1 MEMHG
6 KPSLR
11 DLIYFPLLFNVV
23 GLGLIGLLYAILPQ
37 VMVEY
42 NQMMFNMYFLVFLTE
57 WILAFFLTRRLRDK
71 GITITQLALPKKKT
85 RWLSAAAVFVSL
97 NVLFIGYIV
106 LAIWAGRIEP
116 LSGLYS
122 WQIVFLV
129 VAAPLAAG
137 IVEELAFR
145 GYLIEESLRSGFS
158 NQKIVLYSAASFAL
172 IHGFFVIDRML
183 VTFMF
188 GLIAGFYYVRERNLP
203 VLIFSH
209 VIVDIVTFSLV
220 IFWPLNP
227 I

>member
-6 KPSLR
+6 EPSSR
-11 DLIYFPLLFNVV
+11 DLVYFPLLFNIVA
-23 GLGLIGLLYAILPQ
+23 LGLIGILYAFLPDI
-37 VMVEY
+37 MVEY
-42 NQMMFNMYFLVFLTE
+42 SQMMFNMYLIVFLTE
-57 WILAFFLTRRLRDK
+57 WILAFSLIRRLKEREV
-71 GITITQLALPKKKT
+71 TMSQLAMPKKKI
-85 RWLSAAAVFVSL
+85 RWLPAAAVFTSL
-97 NVLFIGYIV
+97 NVLFISYTV

-116 LSGLYS
+116 LSGLYPL
-122 WQIVFLV
+122 QITFLV

-145 GYLIEESLRSGFS
+145 GYLIEESIRSGFS
-158 NQKIVLYSAASFAL
+158 EKKAVLYVAISFAL
-172 IHGFFVIDRML
+172 IHGFFVIDRLL
-183 VTFMF
+183 VTFVF

-220 IFWPLNP
+220 IFWPGTS